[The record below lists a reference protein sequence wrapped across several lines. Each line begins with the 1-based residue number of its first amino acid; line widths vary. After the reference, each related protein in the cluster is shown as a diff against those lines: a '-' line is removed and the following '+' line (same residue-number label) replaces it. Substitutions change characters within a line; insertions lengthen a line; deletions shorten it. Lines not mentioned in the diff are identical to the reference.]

1 MDEHS
6 FKQRIVGAIVLVALA
21 VIFVPMIL
29 SGNRDRDFI
38 DADTVIPEKPPELQS
53 IRVLEIENPV
63 PPPRD
68 EGTAPIPIDEQSP
81 PETAAPVT
89 GKVSKGSAPA
99 PRAAAGDAEKPVAP
113 ASRKSPSTAPGGEAL
128 AWAVQV
134 ASFRK
139 RDNALALKAKLA
151 KQGFPAFVEKVML
164 ADGQAR
170 YRVRVGPWVKKADAE
185 AQRKRILA
193 RFKLK
198 GLVVR
203 HP

>member
-29 SGNRDRDFI
+29 SGDRDRDFI
-38 DADTVIPEKPPELQS
+38 DADTVIPEKPPALQS

-63 PPPRD
+63 PPPQPEETVRIPVD
-68 EGTAPIPIDEQSP
+68 ARSPAPDQ
-81 PETAAPVT
+81 APAT
-89 GKVSKGSAPA
+89 GKVAKTSPATPAATPKAPSAGA
-99 PRAAAGDAEKPVAP
+99 KTKP
-113 ASRKSPSTAPGGEAL
+113 TAREGAVL

-134 ASFRK
+134 GSFSR
-139 RDNALALKAKLA
+139 RDNALALEKKLKKA
-151 KQGFPAFVEKVML
+151 GYPAFVEQVKL
-164 ADGQAR
+164 AKGGSR
-170 YRVRVGPWVKKADAE
+170 YRVRVGPWVKKSEAE

-193 RFKLK
+193 RLKIK

>member
-29 SGNRDRDFI
+29 SGDRDRDFI
-38 DADTVIPEKPPELQS
+38 DADTVIPEKPPALQS

-63 PPPRD
+63 PPPQPEETVR
-68 EGTAPIPIDEQSP
+68 IPVDAQSP
-81 PETAAPVT
+81 APEQEAPAT
-89 GKVSKGSAPA
+89 GKVAKTPPA
-99 PRAAAGDAEKPVAP
+99 TPAATP
-113 ASRKSPSTAPGGEAL
+113 TAPSAGAKTKPAAREGKAVL

-134 ASFRK
+134 GSFSR
-139 RDNALALKAKLA
+139 RDNALALEKKLKKA
-151 KQGFPAFVEKVML
+151 GYPAFVEQVKL
-164 ADGQAR
+164 ADGGAR
-170 YRVRVGPWVKKADAE
+170 YRVRVGPWVKKSDAE

-193 RFKLK
+193 RLKIK